1 MTYDSTISFTLDTIC
16 PWTYLAKRRLDIAL
30 AQYRDSPSASKCTFT
45 IKYLPYQLYP
55 EASRKGED
63 KFAWYKKLKY
73 NESDEKMKMYTTLMS
88 AYGTGCGIDFKFGG
102 TVANT
107 LHGHRIIHWAQE
119 EKGPEVAD
127 KVVASLYRQYF
138 EEEKHPSSQ
147 ETLLQ
152 ACKEAG
158 ISDAE
163 AKHIV
168 IEDEDEAMMET
179 KMAARES
186 AGNGIDSV
194 PHIVFEGRKRDLT
207 SQGAKEIEEY
217 VKMLEQVARE
227 SS

>member
-1 MTYDSTISFTLDTIC
+1 M
-16 PWTYLAKRRLDIAL
+16 
-30 AQYRDSPSASKCTFT
+30 
-45 IKYLPYQLYP
+45 
-55 EASRKGED
+55 
-63 KFAWYKKLKY
+63 WYKQLKY
-73 NESDEKMKMYTTLMS
+73 NDSDEKMKMYTTLMS

-107 LHGHRIIHWAQE
+107 LHAHRVIYWAQE

-127 KVVASLYRQYF
+127 KVVASLYKQYF

-147 ETLLQ
+147 ETLLR
-152 ACKEAG
+152 ACKDAG
-158 ISDAE
+158 ISDEE
-163 AKHIV
+163 AKQIV
-168 IEDEDEAMMET
+168 EDESEAMMET

-207 SQGAKEIEEY
+207 LQGAKEVEEY
-217 VKMLEQVARE
+217 VKVMDIIAKE